1 MKAEVSCDILFLL
14 GVSGGKGRKEDSAYY
29 WPWRDGLLFHPHDCR
44 FVIKGECSSL
54 KVSALWGKE
63 KEARRKGEV
72 TVDAVTE
79 VGGWL
84 RLEIVNFGEAACP
97 EFGK

>member
-1 MKAEVSCDILFLL
+1 MGE
-14 GVSGGKGRKEDSAYY
+14 GKG
-29 WPWRDGLLFHPHDCR
+29 G
-44 FVIKGECSSL
+44 
-54 KVSALWGKE
+54 
-63 KEARRKGEV
+63 RRKGEV